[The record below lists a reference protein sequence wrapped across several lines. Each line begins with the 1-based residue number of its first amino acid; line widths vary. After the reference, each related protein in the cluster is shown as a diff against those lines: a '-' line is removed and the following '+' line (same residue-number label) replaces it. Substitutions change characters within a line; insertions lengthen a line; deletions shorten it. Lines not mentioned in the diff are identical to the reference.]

1 MRHFSWSGF
10 IRTGAHALTKRE
22 QLLVKERTRKE
33 VKREREKF
41 EKVLETGKSEKRLI
55 YGKSEEL
62 KRKKIN

>member
-22 QLLVKERTRKE
+22 PLPVKERTRKE

-55 YGKSEEL
+55 YGKSGVE
-62 KRKKIN
+62 KKEN